1 MNFTAVW
8 LWVTITDRFPFK
20 KCFGLQIHFT
30 WISLSTHG
38 ISYIQRL
45 MTAFSYFCLYNPVS
59 SVFYAIKCFPSNL
72 THPNTIGHKGDFAVL
87 VHPNGHNNIRKSTK
101 VSFFHLWICLQSTN
115 NVSVSSDLRVIYLF
129 QFNYNMLENI
139 VWLIIALLFVKQFFL
154 GCPWANFSEAMFF
167 TTRHTHNLVDRIFTC
182 YFLLQT
188 PSSSLFPFSCYAFC
202 G

>member
-1 MNFTAVW
+1 MDNTYE
-8 LWVTITDRFPFK
+8 VT
-20 KCFGLQIHFT
+20 
-30 WISLSTHG
+30 
-38 ISYIQRL
+38 RL
-45 MTAFSYFCLYNPVS
+45 P

-115 NVSVSSDLRVIYLF
+115 NVSVSSDLQVIYLF

-167 TTRHTHNLVDRIFTC
+167 TTRHTLTSLIESSHVTFFPKHPPVRF
-182 YFLLQT
+182 FLFRAENCNVLIYCIYYYST
-188 PSSSLFPFSCYAFC
+188 LTIIAIWWE
-202 G
+202 